1 MIRFIG
7 RKPELRIL
15 ADEWSSSGAKL
26 IILYGRRRIGK
37 TTLLSEFF
45 SDKNGVFYISED
57 VYYKLQVDDLR
68 KYLAEFFHDEF
79 LQNATIN
86 EWEGLFQYLPKVID
100 PGKRFFIVLDEFTY
114 LIKNG
119 RSILTGLQRLW
130 DTFLS
135 KTNVFLVLC
144 GSNLGMM
151 RDEVLS
157 YSSPLYGRRTRDMLL
172 APFDFNNAMKF
183 LNMSFEEKLLLY
195 MTIGGIPE
203 YLRRASGYVDYHNF
217 VEREFGD
224 ANGYF
229 YREPYFILAQEFREY
244 NTYFSIL
251 NAISF
256 GKNKPSEIAGYIGM
270 ESKRLYPY
278 LENLMKLMFISKA
291 TPIDDRKGAGHYEL
305 TDSMMQF
312 WFNYVFLNREFIE
325 RGSNQLAFDYPAYFG
340 RIFEKFVRN
349 ELFKFLYPT
358 FRIGTWWYKDTEIDV
373 VAISQKNDEIVFCE
387 CKWKDRVDHTRI
399 LPDLKRKSEKFLQGK
414 KVGKISY
421 QIVARSFRNKTHE
434 EELILTDLSDM
445 EEIFTRFSR
454 SD

>member
-1 MIRFIG
+1 MIRFID

-15 ADEWSSSGAKL
+15 ADEWSSPGAKL

-203 YLRRASGYVDYHNF
+203 YLIRASGYVDYHNF

-229 YREPYFILAQEFREY
+229 
-244 NTYFSIL
+244 
-251 NAISF
+251 
-256 GKNKPSEIAGYIGM
+256 
-270 ESKRLYPY
+270 
-278 LENLMKLMFISKA
+278 
-291 TPIDDRKGAGHYEL
+291 
-305 TDSMMQF
+305 
-312 WFNYVFLNREFIE
+312 
-325 RGSNQLAFDYPAYFG
+325 
-340 RIFEKFVRN
+340 
-349 ELFKFLYPT
+349 
-358 FRIGTWWYKDTEIDV
+358 
-373 VAISQKNDEIVFCE
+373 
-387 CKWKDRVDHTRI
+387 
-399 LPDLKRKSEKFLQGK
+399 
-414 KVGKISY
+414 
-421 QIVARSFRNKTHE
+421 
-434 EELILTDLSDM
+434 
-445 EEIFTRFSR
+445 
-454 SD
+454 